1 MFNNI
6 IFIDRAFN
14 KVYEAEKK
22 INYEFEPIYNRE
34 NKNWKRNLFF
44 RELQKDFVKDV
55 TEFGFY
61 PYLPKACDEQQKIKN
76 ISRFSKIDNY
86 SKLDYIKS
94 LYKKINSEYTEQDN
108 SNINNN
114 TNRQTS
120 SKNSLTMRLKMN
132 KYKSILDSDHKNNKK
147 IFLLKQ
153 ASNRLF
159 QEKMDM
165 SHIKEMNQRN
175 KNFFAK
181 KNLKKNSSMTNMTH
195 ICFKKD
201 KNLSQSENEFIDAE
215 SFIYEPRKVLFKLS
229 QQYSREDD
237 SFENES
243 NLHKSKSKSKS
254 KSIINNISKKENP
267 KNFEQKIPGNFNEKI
282 KALNNLKKPKGTLT
296 ARFNKFKIVENVWN
310 KNFKKK
316 NILNKKTKINPL
328 FKNIKIREWTPLEQK
343 FRLLASSRKI
353 KS

>member
-6 IFIDRAFN
+6 ILIDRAFN

-44 RELQKDFVKDV
+44 KELQKDFIKDV

-76 ISRFSKIDNY
+76 ISRFSKIDNF

-94 LYKKINSEYTEQDN
+94 LYKKINSDEAEQESSNMNN
-108 SNINNN
+108 SNK
-114 TNRQTS
+114 QTY
-120 SKNSLTMRLKMN
+120 KRNSLTMRVKMN
-132 KYKSILDSDHKNNKK
+132 KYKSILDSDHKKNKK

-153 ASNRLF
+153 VSNPLF
-159 QEKMDM
+159 QEKMGIK
-165 SHIKEMNQRN
+165 HLKEMNQRN
-175 KNFFAK
+175 KNFFTK
-181 KNLKKNSSMTNMTH
+181 KNFKKNSSMTH

-201 KNLSQSENEFIDAE
+201 KNLSQSDNEFIDAE
-215 SFIYEPRKVLFKLS
+215 SFIYEPRKILLKLS
-229 QQYSREDD
+229 QQYSKEDD
-237 SFENES
+237 SFANES
-243 NLHKSKSKSKS
+243 NIRKSKSRSL
-254 KSIINNISKKENP
+254 INNISKKENS
-267 KNFEQKIPGNFNEKI
+267 KNFEQKTPGNFNEKI
-282 KALNNLKKPKGTLT
+282 KSINSLKKPKGTLT
-296 ARFNKFKIVENVWN
+296 ARFTKFNIVENVWN
-310 KNFKKK
+310 KNNKK
-316 NILNKKTKINPL
+316 NLLNKKTKINPL
-328 FKNIKIREWTPLEQK
+328 FNNIKIREWTPLDQE

>member
-6 IFIDRAFN
+6 ILIDRAFN

-44 RELQKDFVKDV
+44 KELQKDFIKDV

-76 ISRFSKIDNY
+76 ISRFSKIDNF

-94 LYKKINSEYTEQDN
+94 LYKKINSDEAEQESSNMNN
-108 SNINNN
+108 SNK
-114 TNRQTS
+114 QTY
-120 SKNSLTMRLKMN
+120 KRNSLTMRVKMN
-132 KYKSILDSDHKNNKK
+132 KYKSILDSDHKKNKK

-153 ASNRLF
+153 VSNPLF
-159 QEKMDM
+159 QEKMGIK
-165 SHIKEMNQRN
+165 HLKEMNQRN
-175 KNFFAK
+175 KNFSTK
-181 KNLKKNSSMTNMTH
+181 KNFKKNSSMTH

-201 KNLSQSENEFIDAE
+201 KNLSQSDNEFIDAE
-215 SFIYEPRKVLFKLS
+215 SFIYEPRKILLKLS
-229 QQYSREDD
+229 QQYSKEDD
-237 SFENES
+237 SFANES
-243 NLHKSKSKSKS
+243 NIRKSKSRSL
-254 KSIINNISKKENP
+254 INNISKKENS
-267 KNFEQKIPGNFNEKI
+267 KNFEQKTPGNFNEKI
-282 KALNNLKKPKGTLT
+282 KSINSLKKPKGTLT
-296 ARFNKFKIVENVWN
+296 ARFTKFNIVENVWN
-310 KNFKKK
+310 KNNKK
-316 NILNKKTKINPL
+316 NLLNKKTKINPL
-328 FKNIKIREWTPLEQK
+328 FKNIKIREWTPLDQE

>member
-6 IFIDRAFN
+6 ILIDRAFN

-44 RELQKDFVKDV
+44 KELQKDFIKDV

-76 ISRFSKIDNY
+76 ISRFSKIDNF

-94 LYKKINSEYTEQDN
+94 LYKKINSDEAEQESSNMNN
-108 SNINNN
+108 SNK
-114 TNRQTS
+114 QTY
-120 SKNSLTMRLKMN
+120 KRNSLTMRVKMN
-132 KYKSILDSDHKNNKK
+132 KYKSILDSDHKKNKK

-153 ASNRLF
+153 VSNPLF
-159 QEKMDM
+159 QEKMGIK
-165 SHIKEMNQRN
+165 HLKEMNQRN
-175 KNFFAK
+175 KNFFTK
-181 KNLKKNSSMTNMTH
+181 KNFKKNSSMTH

-201 KNLSQSENEFIDAE
+201 KNLSQSDNEFIDAE
-215 SFIYEPRKVLFKLS
+215 SFIYEPRKILLKLS
-229 QQYSREDD
+229 QQYSKEDD
-237 SFENES
+237 SFANES
-243 NLHKSKSKSKS
+243 NIRKSKSRSL
-254 KSIINNISKKENP
+254 INNISKKENS
-267 KNFEQKIPGNFNEKI
+267 KNFEQKTPGNFNEKI
-282 KALNNLKKPKGTLT
+282 KSINSLKKPKGTLT
-296 ARFNKFKIVENVWN
+296 ARFTKFNIVENVWN
-310 KNFKKK
+310 KNNKK
-316 NILNKKTKINPL
+316 NLLNKKAKINPL
-328 FKNIKIREWTPLEQK
+328 FKNIKIREWTPLDQE

>member
-6 IFIDRAFN
+6 ILIDRAFN

-44 RELQKDFVKDV
+44 KELQKDFIKDV

-76 ISRFSKIDNY
+76 ISRFSKIDNF

-94 LYKKINSEYTEQDN
+94 LYKKINSDEAEQESSNMNN
-108 SNINNN
+108 SNK
-114 TNRQTS
+114 QTY
-120 SKNSLTMRLKMN
+120 KRNSLTMRVKMN
-132 KYKSILDSDHKNNKK
+132 KYKSILDSDHKKNKK

-153 ASNRLF
+153 VSNPLF
-159 QEKMDM
+159 QEKMGIK
-165 SHIKEMNQRN
+165 HLKEMNQRN
-175 KNFFAK
+175 KNFFTK
-181 KNLKKNSSMTNMTH
+181 KNFKKNSSMTH

-201 KNLSQSENEFIDAE
+201 KNLSQSDNEFIDAE
-215 SFIYEPRKVLFKLS
+215 SFIYEPRKILLKLS
-229 QQYSREDD
+229 QQYSKEDD
-237 SFENES
+237 SFANES
-243 NLHKSKSKSKS
+243 NIRKSKSRSL
-254 KSIINNISKKENP
+254 INNISKKENS
-267 KNFEQKIPGNFNEKI
+267 KNFEQKTPGNFNEKI
-282 KALNNLKKPKGTLT
+282 KSINSLKKSKGTLT
-296 ARFNKFKIVENVWN
+296 ARFTKFNIVENVWN
-310 KNFKKK
+310 KNNKK
-316 NILNKKTKINPL
+316 NLLNKKTKINPL
-328 FKNIKIREWTPLEQK
+328 FKNIKIREWTPLDQE

>member
-6 IFIDRAFN
+6 ILIDRAFN

-44 RELQKDFVKDV
+44 KELQKDFIKDV

-76 ISRFSKIDNY
+76 ISRFSKIDNF

-94 LYKKINSEYTEQDN
+94 LYKKINSDEAEQESSNMNN
-108 SNINNN
+108 SNK
-114 TNRQTS
+114 QTY
-120 SKNSLTMRLKMN
+120 KRNSLTMRVKMN
-132 KYKSILDSDHKNNKK
+132 KYKSILDSDHKKNKK

-153 ASNRLF
+153 VSNPLF
-159 QEKMDM
+159 QEKMGIK
-165 SHIKEMNQRN
+165 HLKEMNQRN
-175 KNFFAK
+175 KNFFTK
-181 KNLKKNSSMTNMTH
+181 KNFKKNSSMTH

-201 KNLSQSENEFIDAE
+201 KNLSQSDNEFIDAE
-215 SFIYEPRKVLFKLS
+215 SFIYEPRKILLKLS
-229 QQYSREDD
+229 QQYSKEDD
-237 SFENES
+237 SFANES
-243 NLHKSKSKSKS
+243 NIRKSKSRSL
-254 KSIINNISKKENP
+254 INNISKKENS
-267 KNFEQKIPGNFNEKI
+267 KNFEQKTPGNFNEKI
-282 KALNNLKKPKGTLT
+282 KSMNSLKKPKGTLT
-296 ARFNKFKIVENVWN
+296 ARFTKFNIVENVWN
-310 KNFKKK
+310 KNNKK
-316 NILNKKTKINPL
+316 NLLNKKTKINPL
-328 FKNIKIREWTPLEQK
+328 FKNIKIREWTPLDQE

>member
-6 IFIDRAFN
+6 ILIDRAFN

-44 RELQKDFVKDV
+44 KELQKDFIKDV

-76 ISRFSKIDNY
+76 ISRFSKIDNF

-94 LYKKINSEYTEQDN
+94 LYKKINSDEAEQESSNMNN
-108 SNINNN
+108 SNK
-114 TNRQTS
+114 QTY
-120 SKNSLTMRLKMN
+120 KRNSLTMRVKMN
-132 KYKSILDSDHKNNKK
+132 KYKSILDSDHKKNKK

-153 ASNRLF
+153 VSNPLF
-159 QEKMDM
+159 QEKMGIK
-165 SHIKEMNQRN
+165 HLKEMNQRN
-175 KNFFAK
+175 KNFFTK
-181 KNLKKNSSMTNMTH
+181 KNFKKNSSMTH

-201 KNLSQSENEFIDAE
+201 KNLSQSDNEFIDAE
-215 SFIYEPRKVLFKLS
+215 SFIYEPRKILLKLS
-229 QQYSREDD
+229 QQYSKEDD
-237 SFENES
+237 SFANES
-243 NLHKSKSKSKS
+243 NIRKSKSRSL
-254 KSIINNISKKENP
+254 INNISKKENS
-267 KNFEQKIPGNFNEKI
+267 KNFEQKTPGNFNEKI
-282 KALNNLKKPKGTLT
+282 KSINSLKKPKGTLT
-296 ARFNKFKIVENVWN
+296 ARFTKFNIVENVWN
-310 KNFKKK
+310 KKNKK
-316 NILNKKTKINPL
+316 NLLNKKTKINPL
-328 FKNIKIREWTPLEQK
+328 FKNIKIREWTPLDQE

>member
-6 IFIDRAFN
+6 ILIDRAFN

-44 RELQKDFVKDV
+44 KELQKDFIKDV

-76 ISRFSKIDNY
+76 ISRFSKIDNF

-94 LYKKINSEYTEQDN
+94 LYKKINSDEAEQESSNMNN
-108 SNINNN
+108 SNK
-114 TNRQTS
+114 QTY
-120 SKNSLTMRLKMN
+120 KRNSLTMRVKMN
-132 KYKSILDSDHKNNKK
+132 KYKSILDSDHKKNKK

-153 ASNRLF
+153 VSNPLF
-159 QEKMDM
+159 QEKMGIK
-165 SHIKEMNQRN
+165 HLKEMNQRN
-175 KNFFAK
+175 KNFFTK
-181 KNLKKNSSMTNMTH
+181 KNFKKNSSMTH

-201 KNLSQSENEFIDAE
+201 KNLSQSDNEFIDAE
-215 SFIYEPRKVLFKLS
+215 SFIYEPRKILLKLS
-229 QQYSREDD
+229 QQYSKEDD
-237 SFENES
+237 SFANES
-243 NLHKSKSKSKS
+243 NIRKSKSRSL
-254 KSIINNISKKENP
+254 INNISKKENS
-267 KNFEQKIPGNFNEKI
+267 KNFEQKTPGNFNEKI
-282 KALNNLKKPKGTLT
+282 KSINSLKKPKGILT
-296 ARFNKFKIVENVWN
+296 ARFTKFNIVENVWN
-310 KNFKKK
+310 KNNKK
-316 NILNKKTKINPL
+316 NLLNKKTKINPL
-328 FKNIKIREWTPLEQK
+328 FKNIKIREWTPLDQE

>member
-6 IFIDRAFN
+6 ILIDRAFN

-44 RELQKDFVKDV
+44 KELQKDFIKDV

-76 ISRFSKIDNY
+76 ISRFSKIDNF

-94 LYKKINSEYTEQDN
+94 LYKKINSDEAEQESSNMNN
-108 SNINNN
+108 SNK
-114 TNRQTS
+114 QTY
-120 SKNSLTMRLKMN
+120 KRNSLTMRVKMN
-132 KYKSILDSDHKNNKK
+132 KYKSILDSDHKKNKK

-153 ASNRLF
+153 VSNPLF
-159 QEKMDM
+159 QEKMG
-165 SHIKEMNQRN
+165 IKHLNEMNQRN

-181 KNLKKNSSMTNMTH
+181 KNFKKNSSMTH

-201 KNLSQSENEFIDAE
+201 KNLSQSDNEFIDAE
-215 SFIYEPRKVLFKLS
+215 SFIYEPRKILLKLS
-229 QQYSREDD
+229 QQYSKEDD
-237 SFENES
+237 SFANES
-243 NLHKSKSKSKS
+243 NIRKSKSRSL
-254 KSIINNISKKENP
+254 INNISKKENS
-267 KNFEQKIPGNFNEKI
+267 KNFEQKTPGNFNEKI
-282 KALNNLKKPKGTLT
+282 KSINSLKKPKGTLT
-296 ARFNKFKIVENVWN
+296 ARFTKFNIVENVWN
-310 KNFKKK
+310 KNNKK
-316 NILNKKTKINPL
+316 NLLNKKTKINPL
-328 FKNIKIREWTPLEQK
+328 FKNIKIREWTPLDQE

>member
-6 IFIDRAFN
+6 ILIDRAFN

-44 RELQKDFVKDV
+44 KELQKDFIKDV

-76 ISRFSKIDNY
+76 ISRFSKIDNF

-94 LYKKINSEYTEQDN
+94 LYKKINSDEAEQESSNMNN
-108 SNINNN
+108 SNK
-114 TNRQTS
+114 QTY
-120 SKNSLTMRLKMN
+120 KRNSLTMRVKMN
-132 KYKSILDSDHKNNKK
+132 KYKSILDSDHKKNKK

-153 ASNRLF
+153 VSNPLF
-159 QEKMDM
+159 QEKMGIK
-165 SHIKEMNQRN
+165 HLKEMNQRN
-175 KNFFAK
+175 KNFFEK
-181 KNLKKNSSMTNMTH
+181 KNFKKNSSMTH

-201 KNLSQSENEFIDAE
+201 KNLSQSDNEFIDAE
-215 SFIYEPRKVLFKLS
+215 SFIYEPRKILLKLS
-229 QQYSREDD
+229 QQYSKEDD
-237 SFENES
+237 SFANES
-243 NLHKSKSKSKS
+243 NIRKSKSRSL
-254 KSIINNISKKENP
+254 INNISKKENS
-267 KNFEQKIPGNFNEKI
+267 KNFEQKTPGNFNEKI
-282 KALNNLKKPKGTLT
+282 KSINSLKKPKGTLT
-296 ARFNKFKIVENVWN
+296 ARFTKFNIVENVWN
-310 KNFKKK
+310 KNNKK
-316 NILNKKTKINPL
+316 NLLNKKTKINPL
-328 FKNIKIREWTPLEQK
+328 FKNIKIREWTPLDQE

>member
-6 IFIDRAFN
+6 ILIDRAFN

-44 RELQKDFVKDV
+44 KELQKDFIKDV

-76 ISRFSKIDNY
+76 ISRFSKIDNF

-94 LYKKINSEYTEQDN
+94 LYKKINSDEAEQESSNMNN
-108 SNINNN
+108 SNK
-114 TNRQTS
+114 QTY
-120 SKNSLTMRLKMN
+120 KRNSLTMRVKMN
-132 KYKSILDSDHKNNKK
+132 KYKSILDSDHKKNKK

-153 ASNRLF
+153 VSNPLF
-159 QEKMDM
+159 QEKMGIK
-165 SHIKEMNQRN
+165 HLKEMNQRN
-175 KNFFAK
+175 KNFFTK
-181 KNLKKNSSMTNMTH
+181 KNFKKNSSMTH

-201 KNLSQSENEFIDAE
+201 KNLSQSDNEFIDAE
-215 SFIYEPRKVLFKLS
+215 SFIYEPRKILLKLS
-229 QQYSREDD
+229 QQYSKEDD
-237 SFENES
+237 SFANES
-243 NLHKSKSKSKS
+243 NIRKSKSRSL
-254 KSIINNISKKENP
+254 INNISKKENS
-267 KNFEQKIPGNFNEKI
+267 KNFEQKTPGNFNEKI
-282 KALNNLKKPKGTLT
+282 KSINSLKKPKGTLT
-296 ARFNKFKIVENVWN
+296 ARFTKFNIVENVWN
-310 KNFKKK
+310 KKNKK
-316 NILNKKTKINPL
+316 NLLNKKTKINPL
-328 FKNIKIREWTPLEQK
+328 FKNIKIREWKPLDQE

>member
-6 IFIDRAFN
+6 ILIDRAFN

-44 RELQKDFVKDV
+44 KELQKDFIKDV

-76 ISRFSKIDNY
+76 ISRFSKIDNF

-94 LYKKINSEYTEQDN
+94 LYKKINSDEAEQESSNMNN
-108 SNINNN
+108 SNK
-114 TNRQTS
+114 QTY
-120 SKNSLTMRLKMN
+120 KRNSLTMRVKMN
-132 KYKSILDSDHKNNKK
+132 KYKSILDSDHKKNKK

-153 ASNRLF
+153 VSNPLF
-159 QEKMDM
+159 QEKMGIK
-165 SHIKEMNQRN
+165 HLKEMNQRN
-175 KNFFAK
+175 KNFFTK
-181 KNLKKNSSMTNMTH
+181 KNFKKNSSMTH

-201 KNLSQSENEFIDAE
+201 KNLSQSDNEFIDAE
-215 SFIYEPRKVLFKLS
+215 SFIYEPRKILLKLS
-229 QQYSREDD
+229 QQYSKEDD
-237 SFENES
+237 SFANES
-243 NLHKSKSKSKS
+243 NIRKSKSRSL
-254 KSIINNISKKENP
+254 INNISKKENS
-267 KNFEQKIPGNFNEKI
+267 KNFEQKTPGNFNEKI
-282 KALNNLKKPKGTLT
+282 KSINSLKKPKGTLT
-296 ARFNKFKIVENVWN
+296 ARFTKFNIVENVWN
-310 KNFKKK
+310 KNNKK
-316 NILNKKTKINPL
+316 NLLNKKTKINPL
-328 FKNIKIREWTPLEQK
+328 FKNIKIREWTPLDQE